1 MALTRRAFLL
11 AMPAMAATPRGQSL
25 PTDRARFAD
34 GATEM
39 EVLRMT
45 DPAYSSFLPAP
56 WLRSA
61 SSRSGFLV
69 YASDRP
75 GSMQA
80 LRMDIK
86 TGESKVLTEAA
97 NLNPQSLT
105 LAPDEKSIYY
115 LDGTTLKQTSFAM
128 LRDREV
134 ATEVVGPFSV
144 SEDGLYAAY
153 CGGGKLMLAAMTVKG
168 TPRALAEVSADAAIP
183 LIRPKR
189 AGVLCRDGE
198 SAWLATFEGGAAR
211 KLKTGPVTSNPQW
224 SADGRAFTYLSG
236 PELREHTPDTNA
248 DTLLAKTSQFIT
260 FGRNADA
267 SVFVGASRSK
277 AAPYVLLMLRV
288 TRRELAL
295 CEHRCSQPDQ
305 VNPTF
310 SPSSQRIYFQSDRS
324 GKMAIYSMTVEKLVE
339 KTESE

>member
-11 AMPAMAATPRGQSL
+11 AMPAMAATPRGQLL

-61 SSRSGFLV
+61 SSRSGFLI
-69 YASDRP
+69 YSSDRP

-97 NLNPQSLT
+97 NLNPRSVT
-105 LAPDEKSIYY
+105 LAADEKSIYY

-134 ATEVVGPFSV
+134 ATEVGPFSV
-144 SEDGLYAAY
+144 SEDGLFAAY
-153 CGGGKLMLAAMTVKG
+153 CSGGKLMLATLAVKG
-168 TPRALAEVSADAAIP
+168 TAKALAEVSADAAIP

-198 SAWLATFEGGAAR
+198 STWLATFEGGAAR

-236 PELREHTPDTNA
+236 SELREHTPDSNA
-248 DTLLAKTSQFIT
+248 DALVAKTSQFIT

-267 SVFVGASRSK
+267 SVFVGASGSK
-277 AAPYVLLMLRV
+277 ASPYVLLMLRV

-295 CEHRCSQPDQ
+295 CEHRCSHPDQ

-310 SPSSQRIYFQSDRS
+310 SPSSQRIYFQSDRN

-339 KTESE
+339 KTETD